1 MLLSFPLDPS
11 PDVIEII
18 AESVYANSSTLD
30 GRRFAADFVAK
41 RKLDASGRGAP
52 SGAALIGG
60 GIGRGNPSGFG
71 SNSQRSASEVLK
83 SSNSAKADSGFGFKV
98 VNKKGKKGK

>member
-1 MLLSFPLDPS
+1 MLLSFPLDSS

-60 GIGRGNPSGFG
+60 IGRGNPSGFG

>member
-52 SGAALIGG
+52 NLGRGGPSGYAGNSMRSSSDVLKGSGAAK
-60 GIGRGNPSGFG
+60 P
-71 SNSQRSASEVLK
+71 
-83 SSNSAKADSGFGFKV
+83 DSGFGFKV
-98 VNKKGKKGK
+98 VKKGKKGK